1 MFLELMTKGIN
12 KKIVFL
18 IEYDGTNYSGWQY
31 QENST
36 SIQGTIKNSL
46 AKAFGQSFS
55 LVGAGRTDAGVHA
68 LGQVAHSIVPDGFSV
83 PENKIPTTVNSKLPK
98 DIRIIDAKI
107 IELPF
112 HATIDA
118 IGRVYTY
125 FIHTKPSVFLRN
137 YSYYLPYSLDYQ
149 KLFDS
154 ANIFLG
160 EWDFT
165 SLAKKNPSTKNYTC
179 RIEKSIWEQI
189 DKFRFKYTIQANRF
203 VYSLVRAIVGTMI
216 EIARGRLTAI
226 EILKALKTG
235 TRKFHI
241 PLAPPCGLFLEK
253 VLYPPSKNFF

>member
-1 MFLELMTKGIN
+1 MTKATK

-46 AKAFGQSFS
+46 TKAFEQSFS

-68 LGQVAHSIVPDGFSV
+68 RGQVAHSIVPDEFSV
-83 PENKIPTTVNSKLPK
+83 PEDKIPTAVNSKLPK

-107 IELPF
+107 VEVPF
-112 HATIDA
+112 HSTIDA
-118 IGRVYTY
+118 IARVYTY
-125 FIHTKPSVFLRN
+125 FIHTRPSVFLRN
-137 YSYYLPYSLDYQ
+137 YSYYLPYTIDYQ

-154 ANIFLG
+154 ANIFVG

-165 SLAKKNPSTKNYTC
+165 SLAKKNPSTKNYIC
-179 RIEKSIWEQI
+179 RIEKSHWEQI
-189 DKFRFKYTIQANRF
+189 DEFRFKYSIQANRF

-216 EIARGRLTAI
+216 EIARGVLTPL
-226 EILKALKTG
+226 EIHTALKTG

-241 PLAPPCGLFLEK
+241 PLVPPCGLFLKK
-253 VLYPPSKNFF
+253 VLYPPDKNFF